1 MGSSKKVSAPKSD
14 QLLHWYD
21 LNRREMPWRSAP
33 GQFAIGAS
41 LLLAYW
47 KDPDFDAKE
56 RAFYYVRVI
65 EIPTP
70 RWTTYDAKYFKV
82 KLPDGAPTAIQDR
95 AYTSPIWY
103 TP

>member
-1 MGSSKKVSAPKSD
+1 MFKAGILAAVILVALPAIAQD
-14 QLLHWYD
+14 YD
-21 LNRREMPWRSAP
+21 GDPAKIT
-33 GQFAIGAS
+33 IGAP

-70 RWTTYDAKYFKV
+70 RWTTYDAKFFKV
-82 KLPDGAPTAIQDR
+82 KLPEGCPTAIQDR
-95 AYTSPIWY
+95 AYTSPIWH